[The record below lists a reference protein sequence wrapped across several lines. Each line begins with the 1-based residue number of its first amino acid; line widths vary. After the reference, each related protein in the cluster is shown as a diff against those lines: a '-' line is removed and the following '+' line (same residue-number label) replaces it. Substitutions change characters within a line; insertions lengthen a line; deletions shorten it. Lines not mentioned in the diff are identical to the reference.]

1 MDDRKV
7 FGIGWAKTGT
17 TTLGAC
23 WEILG
28 YKHQGPA
35 LDLVYDLK
43 AGRFDR
49 ILSVVERS
57 DVFEDWPW
65 ILLYKEL
72 DQRYPNSR
80 FILTIRDTDSWWRSY
95 QNMVATKT
103 TRPDIG
109 EIRKIIY
116 GFEGGLQHKQAYIE
130 RYERHNAE
138 VMSYFADRPNDLLV
152 LDWEK
157 GDGWAAL
164 CQFLGK
170 PIPQL
175 PLPHANAGTYRP
187 WHRRLR
193 DLLRGYR
200 VRSKLRP
207 ASMR

>member
-1 MDDRKV
+1 MDRKV

-23 WEILG
+23 LEILG

-35 LDLVYDLK
+35 LDLVYDVRD
-43 AGRFDR
+43 GRFDR
-49 ILSVVERS
+49 IFAAV
-57 DVFEDWPW
+57 DKADMFEDWPW
-65 ILLYKEL
+65 LLLYKEL

-80 FILTIRDTDSWWRSY
+80 FVLTVRDTDRWWRSY
-95 QNMVATKT
+95 QNMVTNKK

-116 GFEGGLQHKQAYIE
+116 GFEDGLQHKQAYIE

-138 VMSYFADRPNDLLV
+138 VLHYFAQRPRDLLV
-152 LDWEK
+152 LDWER
-157 GDGWAAL
+157 GDGWPAL

-187 WHRRLR
+187 PWYRKVRHALR
-193 DLLRGYR
+193 SRGLW
-200 VRSKLRP
+200 LRP
-207 ASMR
+207 AP